1 MTKKIEVWKE
11 IEGYESK
18 YEVSDIGRVRS
29 MPRNKSGLG
38 RPYPMV
44 MKQSP
49 DKDGYMI
56 VSLRVGG
63 KSHRHRVHRLVA
75 GAFIKNEDKK
85 PLVNHKN
92 GIKDDN
98 RVENLEWVTA
108 SENALHAVE
117 TGLVISNFEKYK
129 DRLVSDYNSGSS
141 IRELCRRYKISS
153 EYVSEH
159 LREQGVDIKPQVVK
173 HKAFRKKLIELIDAG
188 YKNREIE
195 KELEYKVPYDFIRG
209 ARSQYKKGLFKV

>member
-1 MTKKIEVWKE
+1 MTRKIEVWKE

-38 RPYPMV
+38 RSYPLI
-44 MKQSP
+44 MKQSS

-56 VSLRVGG
+56 VSLRVDG

-92 GIKDDN
+92 GVKDDN
-98 RVENLEWVTA
+98 RVKNLEWVTA
-108 SENALHAVE
+108 SENAFHAVE

-129 DRLVSDYNSGSS
+129 DRLLNDYNSGIS

-153 EYVSEH
+153 GYVSKH
-159 LREQGVDIKPQVVK
+159 LREQGIDIKPQVVK
-173 HKAFRKKLIELIDAG
+173 YKTFRKKLLELIEAG

-195 KELEYKVPYDFIRG
+195 KELEYQVPYEFIRG
-209 ARSQYKKGLFKV
+209 SRSQHKNGLFKV

>member
-11 IEGYESK
+11 IEGCENK
-18 YEVSDIGRVRS
+18 YEVSDTGRVRS

-38 RPYPMV
+38 RPYPLI
-44 MKQSP
+44 MKQSS

-56 VSLRVGG
+56 VSLRIGG
-63 KSHRHRVHRLVA
+63 KSCRHRVHRLVA
-75 GAFIKNEDKK
+75 SAFIKNEDKK

-108 SENALHAVE
+108 SENAFHAVE
-117 TGLVISNFEKYK
+117 TGLVVSNFEKYK
-129 DRLVSDYNSGSS
+129 DRLVDDYNSGSS

-159 LREQGVDIKPQVVK
+159 LREQGVNIKPQVVK
-173 HKAFRKKLIELIDAG
+173 YKEFRKELFELIEAG

-195 KELEYKVPYDFIRG
+195 KELEYQVPYDFIRG
-209 ARSQYKKGLFKV
+209 ARSQYQKGLFKV

>member
-1 MTKKIEVWKE
+1 MKKKIEVWKE
-11 IEGYESK
+11 IKGCESK
-18 YEVSDIGRVRS
+18 YEVSDTGRVRS

-38 RPYPMV
+38 RPYPLI
-44 MKQSP
+44 MKQSS
-49 DKDGYMI
+49 DKDGYMT

-75 GAFIKNEDKK
+75 GVFIKNEDKK

-129 DRLVSDYNSGSS
+129 DRLVGDYNSGSS

-173 HKAFRKKLIELIDAG
+173 YKAFRKELFELIEAG

-195 KELEYKVPYDFIRG
+195 KELEYQVPYDFIRG
-209 ARSQYKKGLFKV
+209 ARSQFQKGLFKV